1 MLIGFL
7 WIAIGLAIALASGMP
22 NSDLSGLS
30 RDVVMATWHLS
41 LTGVLGL
48 LLAAEGCRM
57 FQFGWFAWRNR

>member
-7 WIAIGLAIALASGMP
+7 WIFLGLLIALASGLP

-30 RDVVMATWHLS
+30 RDLVFGTWHLN